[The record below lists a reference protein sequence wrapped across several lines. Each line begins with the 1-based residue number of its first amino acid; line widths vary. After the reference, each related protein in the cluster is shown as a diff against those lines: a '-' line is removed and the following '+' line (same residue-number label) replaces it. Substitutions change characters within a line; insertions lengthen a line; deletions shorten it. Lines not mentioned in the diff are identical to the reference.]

1 MIDILSAEYVHDY
14 IIELEFS
21 DGNVGC
27 YDLSS
32 ILQRNT
38 VLTNPLKNKE
48 YFKGFF
54 IESGALCW
62 KNGLE
67 LAPMSIY
74 LRLQETGQLSRP
86 SQIAA

>member
-1 MIDILSAEYVHDY
+1 MIDILNTEYVHDY

-27 YDLSS
+27 YDLNL
-32 ILQRNT
+32 ILQKNT

-48 YFKGFF
+48 YFKDFF
-54 IESGALCW
+54 LENGALCW

-74 LRLQETGQLSRP
+74 LRLQEAGKLSRP